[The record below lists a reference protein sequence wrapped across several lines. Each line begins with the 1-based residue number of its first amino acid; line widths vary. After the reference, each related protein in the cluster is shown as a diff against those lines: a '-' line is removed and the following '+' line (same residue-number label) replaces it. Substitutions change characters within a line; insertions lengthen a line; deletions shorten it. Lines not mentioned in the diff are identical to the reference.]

1 MLASRLVDT
10 DPLRV
15 LALLKTALRE
25 HLEVVLRFEGA
36 VPLTWSRL
44 VSKDRAGLVRAMLEA
59 MLGRD
64 PSITASWTLRGLV
77 RPLEDR
83 EMLLGFVGQAG
94 VEGARLVAGAP
105 RAAGLVLGAGPDL
118 LAMSGGDQGVT
129 GGTQPQRAFRN
140 LAGKQGPWIESRLAG
155 ARDLASAADTVVSS
169 WARGMVSTL
178 ERWRMEEEQR
188 DDEPW
193 IWETR
198 MQRREVEGLLAR
210 EDSPERLWAI
220 GRLLADAPRARVQEL
235 LSADEILDALPAP
248 SRRPREEAQGMG
260 DMGSTLERSSLV
272 CRPSSEWFSR
282 RSSEEVPGRTIST

>member
-25 HLEVVLRFEGA
+25 HLEVVLGFEGA

-44 VSKDRAGLVRAMLEA
+44 VSKDRAGLVRVMLEA

-64 PSITASWTLRGLV
+64 PSITASWALRGLV
-77 RPLEDR
+77 RPLDDR
-83 EMLLGFVGQAG
+83 DMLLGFVRQAG
-94 VEGARLVAGAP
+94 VEGARLVAGALEGGRP
-105 RAAGLVLGAGPDL
+105 GFWELARDL
-118 LAMSGGDQGVT
+118 LAMSGGDQGVQA
-129 GGTQPQRAFRN
+129 GLNRSVLSGTWSGSRV
-140 LAGKQGPWIESRLAG
+140 PWIESRLAG
-155 ARDLASAADTVVSS
+155 ARELASAADMVVSS

-235 LSADEILDALPAP
+235 LSADEILDALPRLP
-248 SRRPREEAQGMG
+248 DVPEKKRR
-260 DMGSTLERSSLV
+260 
-272 CRPSSEWFSR
+272 EWETWARHWS
-282 RSSEEVPGRTIST
+282 GRH

>member
-1 MLASRLVDT
+1 MSRAGAPGTCSPLDWST
-10 DPLRV
+10 PDPLRV

-105 RAAGLVLGAGPDL
+105 RAAGLALG
-118 LAMSGGDQGVT
+118 
-129 GGTQPQRAFRN
+129 
-140 LAGKQGPWIESRLAG
+140 
-155 ARDLASAADTVVSS
+155 S
-169 WARGMVSTL
+169 WAGISLRCRVEIRG
-178 ERWRMEEEQR
+178 
-188 DDEPW
+188 
-193 IWETR
+193 
-198 MQRREVEGLLAR
+198 
-210 EDSPERLWAI
+210 
-220 GRLLADAPRARVQEL
+220 
-235 LSADEILDALPAP
+235 
-248 SRRPREEAQGMG
+248 
-260 DMGSTLERSSLV
+260 
-272 CRPSSEWFSR
+272 
-282 RSSEEVPGRTIST
+282 

>member
-1 MLASRLVDT
+1 
-10 DPLRV
+10 
-15 LALLKTALRE
+15 
-25 HLEVVLRFEGA
+25 
-36 VPLTWSRL
+36 
-44 VSKDRAGLVRAMLEA
+44 
-59 MLGRD
+59 
-64 PSITASWTLRGLV
+64 
-77 RPLEDR
+77 
-83 EMLLGFVGQAG
+83 
-94 VEGARLVAGAP
+94 
-105 RAAGLVLGAGPDL
+105 
-118 LAMSGGDQGVT
+118 
-129 GGTQPQRAFRN
+129 
-140 LAGKQGPWIESRLAG
+140 
-155 ARDLASAADTVVSS
+155 
-169 WARGMVSTL
+169 MVSTL

-260 DMGSTLERSSLV
+260 DMGPTLERSSLAC